1 MSAAVDRFGPGEYLI
16 WQGRP
21 RWTGLARDVLHVRPI
36 ALYLAVVW
44 IAIAASNRS
53 SGLSPMETLAAGA
66 PLALVSALVVGA
78 CLAFAWGLA
87 RTTRYTLTN
96 QRCIMHFGLALTA
109 TLSLPLRQIASV
121 AIAERSDGTGDLPMQ
136 LKPGK
141 RLGYI
146 KLWPHVP
153 AVAYVAPGADASL
166 RARCRAGWRVAE
178 PGGRRSQRGPAL
190 LASTRRPRRRG
201 TGRCRGAGARLR
213 RSDALVQQMSECTGI
228 RWAKRIEIDH
238 LVCC

>member
-21 RWTGLARDVLHVRPI
+21 RWGALARDVLHVRPI

-44 IAIAASNRS
+44 IVIAASNRS
-53 SGLSPMETLAAGA
+53 GGLSPMETLAAGA

-96 QRCIMHFGLALTA
+96 QRCIMHYGLALTA

-121 AIAERSDGTGDLPMQ
+121 AMAERADGTGDLPMQ
-136 LKPGK
+136 LKPGQ
-141 RLGYI
+141 RIGYI
-146 KLWPHVP
+146 KLWPHVRPWRTARPVPMLRCVPDAARVGVLLSQAVEAVSAGRRYSAVP
-153 AVAYVAPGADASL
+153 AGRPGAVQA
-166 RARCRAGWRVAE
+166 
-178 PGGRRSQRGPAL
+178 
-190 LASTRRPRRRG
+190 
-201 TGRCRGAGARLR
+201 GAGAP
-213 RSDALVQQMSECTGI
+213 AHG
-228 RWAKRIEIDH
+228 
-238 LVCC
+238 

>member
-1 MSAAVDRFGPGEYLI
+1 MSAAMDRFGPGEYLV

-21 RWTGLARDVLHVRPI
+21 RWTALARDVLYVRPI
-36 ALYLAVVW
+36 ALYLAGVW
-44 IAIAASNRS
+44 IWLAASNRS

-96 QRCIMHFGLALTA
+96 QRCILHFGVALTA
-109 TLSLPLRQIASV
+109 TLSLPLHLVASV

-141 RLGYI
+141 RIGYI
-146 KLWPHVP
+146 KLWPHARPWHIAHPAPMLRCVPDAARVGLLLSQAVEAVSVGRRYPPVP
-153 AVAYVAPGADASL
+153 AGRDEAVQVRPG
-166 RARCRAGWRVAE
+166 V
-178 PGGRRSQRGPAL
+178 PAH
-190 LASTRRPRRRG
+190 G
-201 TGRCRGAGARLR
+201 
-213 RSDALVQQMSECTGI
+213 
-228 RWAKRIEIDH
+228 
-238 LVCC
+238 